1 MWATA
6 GGGIGGGELGGGDA
20 GSGAGSGGAVGI
32 GVVGDGK
39 TTCCVDFG
47 GLSFGSGGG
56 GCSLLVA
63 PICLT

>member
-32 GVVGDGK
+32 GVVGDERQR
-39 TTCCVDFG
+39 VV
-47 GLSFGSGGG
+47 LI
-56 GCSLLVA
+56 LEVEVLVVEA
-63 PICLT
+63 AVAHF